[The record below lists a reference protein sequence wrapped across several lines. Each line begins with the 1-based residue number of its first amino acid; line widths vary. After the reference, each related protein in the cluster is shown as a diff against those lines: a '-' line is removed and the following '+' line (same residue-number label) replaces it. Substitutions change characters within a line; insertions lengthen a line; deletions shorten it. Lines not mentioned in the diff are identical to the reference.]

1 MKYSSSRREID
12 MTGKVINELDKF
24 VLDFVT
30 ILEKHAKYVLVSG
43 YVSILFGRTRG
54 TEDVDLLVESL
65 DFAKFVLIFDDLI
78 NEGFECLNTSDKKEA
93 FEMLGSYAIR
103 FSKGEIP
110 IPNME
115 FKMIKDDIQRRAL
128 KDRLRVIIGEDS
140 LFLSPLELQISYKLS
155 LMAKGSIEELSS
167 DKDFEDAKHIYEMFK
182 EEIDLEK
189 LKYFVNLFNVND
201 KLELLKNGI

>member
-1 MKYSSSRREID
+1 M
-12 MTGKVINELDKF
+12 
-24 VLDFVT
+24 
-30 ILEKHAKYVLVSG
+30 
-43 YVSILFGRTRG
+43 
-54 TEDVDLLVESL
+54 
-65 DFAKFVLIFDDLI
+65 IFDDLI
-78 NEGFECLNTSDKKEA
+78 KEGFECLNTSDKKEA

-155 LMAKGSIEELSS
+155 LMAKGSVEELSS

-182 EEIDLEK
+182 EDIDLEK

-201 KLELLKNGI
+201 KWELLKDGI